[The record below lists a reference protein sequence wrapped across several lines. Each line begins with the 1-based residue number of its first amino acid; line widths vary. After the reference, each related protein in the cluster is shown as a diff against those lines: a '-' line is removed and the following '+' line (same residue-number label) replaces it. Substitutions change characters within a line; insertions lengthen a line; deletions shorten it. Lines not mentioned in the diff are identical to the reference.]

1 MRYYKRKIHIAKNES
16 QNSTLL
22 EFGGFSL
29 AIFTGKKY
37 LEIQNCIC
45 YNASRQKEET
55 SPSGRRTNP
64 QTVLQLQFG
73 DSSFLLQWQST
84 H

>member
-1 MRYYKRKIHIAKNES
+1 MY
-16 QNSTLL
+16 
-22 EFGGFSL
+22 L
-29 AIFTGKKY
+29 AIK
-37 LEIQNCIC
+37 ICIC

-73 DSSFLLQWQST
+73 DSSFLLEWQST